1 MAADGIDTGQR
12 LRKRTRFSNPTKS
25 SILKPVWSKERDGK
39 IGTILAEDLDS
50 CGLFGRTFLE
60 EASVLLELKSTR
72 ALGVERSELRSVASG
87 ECKVIN
93 NSCTSHV
100 AFLVLSLR
108 APQGTWANGSIS
120 NRPVIVDS
128 RSYSIEGDHLTAQVL
143 IPVYTILIQQ
153 ANHLISTISTVLLD
167 RDPSPHFWD
176 ASVLPS
182 SQYSEPMVQLQ
193 HKDLPQKLFNDL
205 FFVRAFIR
213 ILILSVQTRSS
224 GRILVI
230 WHSGSAGRL
239 FKNLRT
245 YGPPEPR
252 SRHENFLPKGAVYWH

>member
-1 MAADGIDTGQR
+1 LWLIRQNIFGGG
-12 LRKRTRFSNPTKS
+12 KRTAG
-25 SILKPVWSKERDGK
+25 VEEHEGV
-39 IGTILAEDLDS
+39 G
-50 CGLFGRTFLE
+50 CRTF
-60 EASVLLELKSTR
+60 R
-72 ALGVERSELRSVASG
+72 ASG
-87 ECKVIN
+87 ECKIIPAQATWPF
-93 NSCTSHV
+93 SCSPFELH
-100 AFLVLSLR
+100 R
-108 APQGTWANGSIS
+108 ALDRANGSIS

-128 RSYSIEGDHLTAQVL
+128 RSYPIEGDHLTAKVL

-182 SQYSEPMVQLQ
+182 CQYSEPMVQLQ

-224 GRILVI
+224 GWILFI

-245 YGPPEPR
+245 CGPPEPR
-252 SRHENFLPKGAVYWH
+252 SRHENFLPKGAVY